1 MDDLVSRL
9 RTLNF
14 MGPWTEA
21 ANVIEHLEEKL
32 RMINQWQPIE
42 TAPKDNTLLLLYNK
56 CDDDDLHF
64 IEVGYWETYSG
75 WYGPIPEEGPGWQW
89 DNIGVDPTHWMHI
102 PLGPK

>member
-21 ANVIEHLEEKL
+21 ADVIEHLEEKL

-42 TAPKDNTLLLLYNK
+42 TAPKDNTVLLLCNNT
-56 CDDDDLHF
+56 DDDLPF
-64 IEVGYWETYSG
+64 IEVGYWETYKC
-75 WYGPIPEEGPGWQW
+75 WTGPIPEEGPGWEW
-89 DNIGVDPTHWMHI
+89 NLIGLDPTHWMYM

>member
-14 MGPWTEA
+14 MGPWKEA
-21 ANVIEHLEEKL
+21 ANVIEDLEEKL

-42 TAPKDNTLLLLYNK
+42 TAPKDNTPLLLYNK
-56 CDDDDLHF
+56 IDDGLHY
-64 IEVGYWETYSG
+64 IEVGYWETYLCWS
-75 WYGPIPEEGPGWQW
+75 GPIPEEGPGWQW
-89 DNIGVDPTHWMHI
+89 NYIGVDPTHWMYM